1 MNWPIKEYDIENLY
15 LDQYNIRTPISDQDQ
30 NALIQDMF
38 ANESAFDIVRSFVQ
52 NGIFPDELP
61 IVVKENSKLIMI
73 EGNRRL
79 AALKALKE
87 SHIVPIWQKKIEA
100 LNNPRINRIPVVL
113 APNRESAIKH
123 IANKHT
129 VDYRRPWKP
138 LRQAYFYKSQLDNGK
153 SLEEITA
160 EFPEHDIP
168 RFIKMLEIHHMAR
181 SVDINDA
188 LKEKIHDERGFPI
201 TTLERF
207 YDDKTVANFLG
218 IGFDDLGKVKGN
230 IDKQEFE
237 KGFKKIIEDIA
248 TGIID
253 SRKFNTTEER
263 RDYIN
268 KLPDEYQPDLSKK
281 GTFGTSDFKPVA
293 VPQTKTKTNQ
303 KRSKK
308 IPTGLFFQGDVP
320 YNLSSSSLR
329 IIYNEL
335 KDINVHDFPNATH
348 DLLRSFL
355 ECALVYYLKETN
367 EYQLIQKNP
376 QHNPKLSELLT
387 FVASARCKSITDN
400 NIKQIIN
407 QFKQNWADAYSLER
421 LNMTNHNENWNTT
434 ETEVRSTWAKLEAFF
449 KIILNPNI
457 YPSYGIT

>member
-1 MNWPIKEYDIENLY
+1 MIWPIKEYDIENLY

-52 NGIFPDELP
+52 NGIFPDEFP

-87 SHIVPIWQKKIEA
+87 PHIVPSWQKKIEA
-100 LNNPRINRIPVVL
+100 LNNPHINKIPVVL

-129 VDYRRPWKP
+129 VDYRRPWRP

-160 EFPEHDIP
+160 EFPEHNIP
-168 RFIKMLEIHHMAR
+168 RFIKMLEIHHMAK

-188 LKEKIHDERGFPI
+188 LKEKVHDERGFPI

-207 YDDKTVANFLG
+207 YDDKTVASFLG

-281 GTFGTSDFKPVA
+281 GAFGTSDFKPVA
-293 VPQTKTKTNQ
+293 VPQSKTKTTQ
-303 KRSKK
+303 KLSKK

-320 YNLSSSSLR
+320 YNLSNSSLR

-335 KDINVHDFPNATH
+335 KDINVYYFPNATH

-355 ECALVYYLKETN
+355 ECSLVYYLKETN
-367 EYQLIQKNP
+367 EYQLIQKSS
-376 QHNPKLSELLT
+376 QHNPRLSELLT
-387 FVASARCKSITDN
+387 FVASAQCKSITDN
-400 NIKQIIN
+400 NIKQTIN

-434 ETEVRSTWAKLEAFF
+434 ETEVRSTWAKLEGFF
-449 KIILNPNI
+449 KIILNPKI
-457 YPSYGIT
+457 YP